1 MTKENAAAHAFAK
14 HIESLQLPPSLEEKF
29 GRLVGATELEKG
41 PASQTKLD
49 VLPGSRNTVL
59 RTKQVIIGC
68 GGGFHQECTQPY
80 SPVARWMSDV
90 DVALNDEGQQFGNL
104 DEASA
109 IARVPRKG
117 LVVWCGDHK
126 QTPGGLRKSDEARAF
141 RRKLMRRPIALR
153 GDTKFIPPHMLG
165 AIVHPYVQDVPGPQM
180 EGLKQL
186 LHESTRQPATGI
198 IQWECCCFSRT
209 VQRNYWRLLGC
220 RHYSVLLRSDCGA
233 VAGPGPRKVPVTS

>member
-1 MTKENAAAHAFAK
+1 MKSKKPGVFQSRNKTNPNTNTTKKQHNKDTRKLGETLRFQKSKSSCRSVLLHDD
-14 HIESLQLPPSLEEKF
+14 LEEKF

-49 VLPGSRNTVL
+49 VLPGFRNTVL

-126 QTPGGLRKSDEARAF
+126 QTPGGLRKSDEAGGVQTQVDAKAHCLEGR
-141 RRKLMRRPIALR
+141 
-153 GDTKFIPPHMLG
+153 HQ
-165 AIVHPYVQDVPGPQM
+165 VHTTTYAGRHSPSVCARCAWTLSGRIEAAPSGKEDITP
-180 EGLKQL
+180 
-186 LHESTRQPATGI
+186 
-198 IQWECCCFSRT
+198 CCCAAIA
-209 VQRNYWRLLGC
+209 
-220 RHYSVLLRSDCGA
+220 VL
-233 VAGPGPRKVPVTS
+233 